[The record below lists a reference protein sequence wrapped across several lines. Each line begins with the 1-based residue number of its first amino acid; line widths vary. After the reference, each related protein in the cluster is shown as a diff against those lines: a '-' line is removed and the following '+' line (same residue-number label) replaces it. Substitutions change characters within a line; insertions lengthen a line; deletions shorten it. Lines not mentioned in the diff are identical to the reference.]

1 MNLFDIATSVIW
13 TGLFLTVAYKFV
25 RCIRIVPNRT
35 TYILERFGRF
45 EKRLGPGIHVL
56 VPFIDKVAYMQ
67 DLREESIEVPPQECF
82 TKDNVKVEVD
92 GVLYISVEDPKAAS
106 YGVTNYRY
114 AAMQLAQTTTRSVIG
129 TLELDR
135 TFEERDEI
143 NSRVVS
149 VLNEVADHWG
159 IRIHRYEIKNIVPP
173 SSVRE
178 SMEQQMSAERERR
191 AILAKSEGEKQ
202 SMINESEGAKMEL
215 INTAE
220 GEMQRRINEAEG
232 RAEEIL
238 SIAKATA
245 ESIQKIGAAYRV
257 NGGAEAVRLQL
268 AKRALNQYGKL
279 AHQANRVLLPMDI
292 SQLDS
297 LLDGIGLDVETAQRK
312 AAALRDQ
319 YGEIEPQVFPVK
331 DQDTMLKVPDV
342 SQTPANEQEDPV
354 PPPRTMEHEAVPAMV
369 DLKETP

>member
-1 MNLFDIATSVIW
+1 MGSIW
-13 TGLFLTVAYKFV
+13 DVLTVGIWGIIGLVVAYKFV

-45 EKRLGPGIHVL
+45 QKRLGPGIHVMI
-56 VPFIDKVAYMQ
+56 PFIDNVAYTR

-92 GVLYISVEDPKAAS
+92 GVLYISIEDPKAAC

-135 TFEERDEI
+135 TFEEREVI

-149 VLNEVADHWG
+149 VLNEVADNWG
-159 IRIHRYEIKNIVPP
+159 IKIHRYEIKNIVPP

-202 SMINESEGAKMEL
+202 SMINESEGIKMEL

-220 GEMQRRINEAEG
+220 GEMQKRINEAEG

-238 SIAKATA
+238 SIATATA
-245 ESIQKIGAAYRV
+245 ESIEKVGAAYRV
-257 NGGAEAVRLQL
+257 IGGAEAVRLQL
-268 AKRALNQYGKL
+268 AKRALKQFGKL
-279 AHQANRVLLPMDI
+279 AHSSNKVLLPMDI
-292 SQLDS
+292 TQMDS
-297 LLDGIGLDVETAQRK
+297 LLDGIGLDLKSAQTTA
-312 AAALRDQ
+312 ASLRTQFGDA
-319 YGEIEPQVFPVK
+319 P
-331 DQDTMLKVPDV
+331 
-342 SQTPANEQEDPV
+342 SPV
-354 PPPRTMEHEAVPAMV
+354 PSSIVSKTARVPALTKTV
-369 DLKETP
+369 ASRVPSTILSGAGPEESTEPVRGNPSE